1 MAAALSIDLRKRV
14 VAAVAGGMSCR
25 EAAAHF
31 RVGVSSAI
39 RWVAQARETG
49 EVTPKPQGGDR
60 RSQAIEAQAELILA
74 LIAAKPDST
83 LEELKAALAADGH
96 TFSVSALS
104 RFFQRRKI
112 TLKKRPHT
120 PPSKSGRTSCRS
132 EKSALTRA
140 PPNPPPPRAPAPR
153 GERLRAS
160 VPHGHWKTT
169 TFVAGLRLS
178 GMVAPMVLDGPINGL
193 AFQAYVDQVLVPELR
208 EGDIVVMDNLGS
220 HKGAGVRAAIEA
232 AGAKLL
238 YLPPYSP
245 DLNPIEN
252 AFAKL
257 KALLRTAAE
266 RTVQGLWSAIG
277 RCLDRFT
284 LHECANYFAAAGY
297 EPT

>member
-74 LIAAKPDST
+74 LIAA
-83 LEELKAALAADGH
+83 
-96 TFSVSALS
+96 
-104 RFFQRRKI
+104 
-112 TLKKRPHT
+112 
-120 PPSKSGRTSCRS
+120 
-132 EKSALTRA
+132 
-140 PPNPPPPRAPAPR
+140 
-153 GERLRAS
+153 
-160 VPHGHWKTT
+160 
-169 TFVAGLRLS
+169 
-178 GMVAPMVLDGPINGL
+178 
-193 AFQAYVDQVLVPELR
+193 
-208 EGDIVVMDNLGS
+208 
-220 HKGAGVRAAIEA
+220 
-232 AGAKLL
+232 
-238 YLPPYSP
+238 
-245 DLNPIEN
+245 
-252 AFAKL
+252 
-257 KALLRTAAE
+257 E

-277 RCLDRFT
+277 RCLNRFT